1 MIKIETVAFSREFY
15 CCIISSNPYI
25 TFGGA
30 KRYSWAVCFSQAC
43 TEFARIGCANFH
55 TFDMMQWLQQ
65 TSSVV
70 QLNSTKMKYPR
81 VSEVVLSSLR
91 ELSRKVFMPIKIL
104 FWAMVWHGMR
114 VSGHRT
120 TIN

>member
-15 CCIISSNPYI
+15 CCIISSNPY
-25 TFGGA
+25 TRFGG
-30 KRYSWAVCFSQAC
+30 KKWTRYSVCFTELCS
-43 TEFARIGCANFH
+43 EFARIGCANFD
-55 TFDMMQWLQQ
+55 TFDIRQWLQQ

-70 QLNSTKMKYPR
+70 QLNSAKMKYPL
-81 VSEVVLSSLR
+81 VDELVLSSLR
-91 ELSRKVFMPIKIL
+91 ELSRKVFMPIKVL